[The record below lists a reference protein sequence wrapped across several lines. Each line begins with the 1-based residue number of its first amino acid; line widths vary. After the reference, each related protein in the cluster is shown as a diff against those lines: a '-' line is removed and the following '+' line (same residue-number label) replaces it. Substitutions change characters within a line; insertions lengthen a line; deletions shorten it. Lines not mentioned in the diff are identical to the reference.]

1 MLKVLIVED
10 HPLVSISLN
19 TLLQSSF
26 SPIECESVPT
36 AHKGLA
42 WLNGHCADIVLLD
55 INLPD
60 MSGIEFCKI
69 ARSRFPNLKI
79 LAVTSMAQR
88 HIVEQMFDAGVNGL
102 VLKNADTE
110 EIITAIREVLIGKK
124 FIGSHVKDLLKH
136 RDNGTFEIPMLTRR
150 EIEVL
155 KLIADGLT
163 NAEIAEKLFLGTS
176 TVDSHRKNMLMK
188 FNVPNTAA
196 LVRLAVTSGLI
207 G

>member
-1 MLKVLIVED
+1 MRKVLIVED

-19 TLLQSSF
+19 SLIQATF
-26 SPIECESVPT
+26 SPVECESVST

-60 MSGIEFCKI
+60 MSGIDFCKT
-69 ARSRFPNLKI
+69 AKCRFPSLKI
-79 LAVTSMAQR
+79 LAITSMAQR
-88 HIVEQMFDAGVNGL
+88 HIVEQMFDAGADGL
-102 VLKNADTE
+102 VLKNADIE
-110 EIITAIREVLIGKK
+110 EIVAAIGEVLNGRK
-124 FIGSHVKDLLKH
+124 FVGSQVKELLNSRNK
-136 RDNGTFEIPMLTRR
+136 GTFEIPMLTRR
-150 EIEVL
+150 EIDVL

-163 NAEIAEKLFLGTS
+163 NAEIAEKLFLSTS

-196 LVRLAVTSGLI
+196 LVKLAVTNDLI